1 MEKTNTNG
9 QNSVATSAQNKN
21 FNIKARIELV
31 EKLVINPVLFAQDE
45 DGFEDV
51 SKPLPNFKYR
61 FRKVQEEDDYAF
73 AIQEQLSEP
82 DDKGDIEVKTL
93 WCVYLS
99 EYATNI
105 GEILTNGKR
114 IIKMIVKDASKFLE
128 QHQEMLELNFEP
140 FEKAS
145 A

>member
-1 MEKTNTNG
+1 MKKNNN
-9 QNSVATSAQNKN
+9 NSESVQTAPEQKN

-31 EKLVINPVLFAQDE
+31 EKLVINQVLFAQDE
-45 DGFEDV
+45 DGFEDI

-61 FRKVQEEDDYAF
+61 FRKVQEEYDYAF
-73 AIQEQLSEP
+73 AIQEVLGT
-82 DDKGDIEVKTL
+82 DDKGNVDVKTL
-93 WCVYLS
+93 WCAYLS

-114 IIKMIVKDASKFLE
+114 IYKMIVKDSCKFLE
-128 QHQEMLELNFEP
+128 QHPEMLEMNFEA
-140 FEKAS
+140 FEKACS